1 MSGYTMPYLGYVNS
15 LNYTM
20 YSDIAMNSYKY
31 RHYLF
36 GVQYDEYNKRKN
48 YIYAI
53 PGKKSEQPDKGT
65 TGFTTYQTCDNRST
79 SLGYWLCFIDSK
91 ARKIEK

>member
-1 MSGYTMPYLGYVNS
+1 MNLKKFICFIIIFTMIASVAVGFSGCGYDDV
-15 LNYTM
+15 
-20 YSDIAMNSYKY
+20 I
-31 RHYLF
+31 
-36 GVQYDEYNKRKN
+36 KN

-65 TGFTTYQTCDNRST
+65 TGFTTYQACDNRNN

>member
-1 MSGYTMPYLGYVNS
+1 MPYLGYINT

-20 YSDIAMNSYKY
+20 YSDAVMNSYKY

-48 YIYAI
+48 YIYAV
-53 PGKKSEQPDKGT
+53 PGKKG
-65 TGFTTYQTCDNRST
+65 
-79 SLGYWLCFIDSK
+79 
-91 ARKIEK
+91 

>member
-1 MSGYTMPYLGYVNS
+1 M
-15 LNYTM
+15 
-20 YSDIAMNSYKY
+20 MNITREKIIFMQY
-31 RHYLF
+31 R
-36 GVQYDEYNKRKN
+36 
-48 YIYAI
+48 A
-53 PGKKSEQPDKGT
+53 KKSEQPDKGT